1 MADDIPPSMTPR
13 QMIRLL
19 DKLCE
24 VGCAA
29 RRQKRDGQII
39 YSLSVED
46 VWEGDAILSG
56 EFWEQPMP
64 DRLL

>member
-1 MADDIPPSMTPR
+1 MVADIPPPMTPR

-29 RRQKRDGQII
+29 RRKKRDGQVI
-39 YSLSVED
+39 YSLSLD
-46 VWEGDAILSG
+46 DIWEGDAILSG
-56 EFWEQPMP
+56 EFWEQAPLP
-64 DRLL
+64 H